1 MSREQESERSDDE
14 LAAVCQREPGSAAG
28 QQALSLL
35 ISRWS
40 ERTYRWAYR
49 YLGEREQ
56 SLDLAQDCLLQ
67 MIQALPRY
75 RARGKFSAWLFTI
88 VHNRCLDELRRRRPL
103 PEPEAGMDT
112 FETEDAGPEERV
124 DLAIERDR
132 VMAVMTARLEPEER
146 LALWLRAYEETSV
159 EDITRLLNLD
169 GASGARGLLQT
180 ARRKLRAALREDV
193 WW

>member
-1 MSREQESERSDDE
+1 MLREQDSGRSDDE
-14 LAAVCQREPGSAAG
+14 LAAASQRDPGSPAA

-75 RARGKFSAWLFTI
+75 RASGRFSAWLFMI

-103 PEPEAGMDT
+103 PEPEAGMDA
-112 FETEDAGPEERV
+112 FETAETGPEEIV
-124 DLAIERDR
+124 DLAIERER
-132 VMAVMTARLEPEER
+132 VLAVMNARLEPEER

-180 ARRKLRAALREDV
+180 ARRKLRAALSEES
-193 WW
+193 

>member
-1 MSREQESERSDDE
+1 MLREQESGRSDDE
-14 LAAVCQREPGSAAG
+14 LASASQRDPGSPAAR
-28 QQALSLL
+28 QALSLL

-56 SLDLAQDCLLQ
+56 ALDLAQDCLLQ

-75 RARGKFSAWLFTI
+75 RASARFSAWLFTI

-112 FETEDAGPEERV
+112 FETAETGAEERG

-132 VMAVMTARLEPEER
+132 VLAVMNARLEPEER
-146 LALWLRAYEETSV
+146 PGPV
-159 EDITRLLNLD
+159 
-169 GASGARGLLQT
+169 
-180 ARRKLRAALREDV
+180 
-193 WW
+193 